1 MSTGADC
8 RFTEKQPGKW
18 YYELQQ
24 YPYGSNPNY
33 DTFGPFPTFR
43 RAADDLHNNH
53 ANPGGY
59 SVHALPGCKH
69 DLTRKREFVAHYETV
84 THECDR
90 CGAHLDLRS
99 DTEKAKFKR
108 ESLWARDSIQFP
120 RLLAEINAVGLSK
133 KQRADL
139 RKSMDI
145 TDNELDDLLSRAE
158 RAWEEEKERYHA

>member
-8 RFTEKQPGKW
+8 RFIEKTPGKW

-33 DTFGPFPTFR
+33 DTEGPFRTFR
-43 RAADDLHNNH
+43 EAELHLHRNN

-59 SVHALPGCKH
+59 SVTALPGCKH
-69 DLTRKREFVAHYETV
+69 DLTRKREFVAHYETT

-99 DTEKAKFKR
+99 ETEKAAFKKA
-108 ESLWARDSIQFP
+108 SLWARDSIQFP
-120 RLLAEINAVGLSK
+120 RLLAEIYAAGLTA
-133 KQRADL
+133 KQERDICA
-139 RKSMDI
+139 SMDI
-145 TDNELDDLLSRAE
+145 TKEELYDLLERAD
-158 RAWEEEKERYHA
+158 RAWEKQKDAVQ